1 MVVSAILFVNSIGK
15 LTMIRRIHSNFR
27 FVTSREQKYSVRLYG
42 DHNTALKMAKDCVAE
57 TPVIAYQCRTGFLK
71 RFLELSYRPDPS
83 ESSSQLLAPIGLL
96 ASLVLCIATLLITRS
111 VPTAISAFAA
121 ASCACVAV
129 SNMLAVNLPVSRLC
143 RTARR
148 AGAMVVGYEG

>member
-1 MVVSAILFVNSIGK
+1 MP
-15 LTMIRRIHSNFR
+15 H
-27 FVTSREQKYSVRLYG
+27 RL
-42 DHNTALKMAKDCVAE
+42 
-57 TPVIAYQCRTGFLK
+57 LK

-148 AGAMVVGYEG
+148 AGAMVVGYEGVEQLGNVNAVLVDAEDLFPRGTVVLEGIRTFGSRVPRGRHYGGLWP